1 MTYKDVIN
9 EFRKNCNNY
18 SLSDD
23 FLNSI
28 GNDTRKD
35 AVMCGE
41 YQYGIVYV
49 RDDAVELLID
59 RINELEKC
67 LGEVES

>member
-1 MTYKDVIN
+1 
-9 EFRKNCNNY
+9 
-18 SLSDD
+18 
-23 FLNSI
+23 
-28 GNDTRKD
+28 
-35 AVMCGE
+35 MCGE

-67 LGEVES
+67 LNEVQNDKTKKIKKRTDVS

>member
-1 MTYKDVIN
+1 M
-9 EFRKNCNNY
+9 
-18 SLSDD
+18 
-23 FLNSI
+23 NSI
-28 GNDTRKD
+28 EYDTRKD
-35 AVMCGE
+35 VVMCGE
-41 YQYGIVYV
+41 YKYGIVYV